1 MCIEMILNL
10 IYLCPWVSNVHHHV
24 TIVTN
29 VIKDF
34 MLEERFRITIRYFL
48 TRAIDIQ
55 RVFNSYG
62 NATATWSLSYP
73 AIPDTRGE

>member
-1 MCIEMILNL
+1 MILNL

-62 NATATWSLSYP
+62 NATATYGP
-73 AIPDTRGE
+73 CPFQPFQTQEENRA